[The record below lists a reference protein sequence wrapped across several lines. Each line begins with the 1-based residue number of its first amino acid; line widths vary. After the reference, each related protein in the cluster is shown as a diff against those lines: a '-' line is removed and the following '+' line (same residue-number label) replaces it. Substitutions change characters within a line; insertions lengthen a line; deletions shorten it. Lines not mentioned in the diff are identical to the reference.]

1 MGSDELTRSCLP
13 SDPPAADELAEARA
27 RIAAELEAIEVPRP
41 SLAAAVGGS
50 TATTATLVGLVLDR
64 PALARSLK
72 MLSVEPAADVA
83 RRYGV
88 APERVRLLP
97 ARLLILQ
104 AASERF
110 GVPLNVGWGGLREG
124 ILLEGCHG

>member
-1 MGSDELTRSCLP
+1 VGSGELTRSCLP
-13 SDPPAADELAEARA
+13 SDPPAAAELAEARA
-27 RIAAELEAIEVPRP
+27 CVAAALEAIDVPRP
-41 SLAAAVGGS
+41 RLAAAVGGS
-50 TATTATLVGLVLDR
+50 AATTATVVGMVLDP
-64 PALARSLK
+64 PALTRSLR

-88 APERVRLLP
+88 ARERVRLLP
-97 ARLLILQ
+97 AGLLILQ

-110 GVPLNVGWGGLREG
+110 GVPLSLGRGGLREG